1 MDSRVRQ
8 RSKHTLPHI
17 ASSHNSVFC
26 DDDFTKKRSQPLISS
41 KGWLLIFSAY
51 FSVFIAVFYCDIIRF
66 PSPVSVETLKRSV
79 GQRSLE
85 FSEERAKNFVTDLSS
100 IGPKPTGS
108 YENEVAAVD
117 YLTQH
122 LKYIK
127 SHVKPFN
134 KIEFDVQKASGC
146 FPLTFKDGM
155 ISCYQNV
162 KNIIARIGPVNPTN
176 TSLLI
181 NCHYDSVPTSPGRR
195 IIQKISNEFLY
206 VIFFTLITFLKIIK
220 SIIFSLL
227 SIFYSF

>member
-1 MDSRVRQ
+1 MDNSIRQ
-8 RSKHTLPHI
+8 RSKHTLPSV

-26 DDDFTKKRSQPLISS
+26 DDDFTKKRSQPLVSNR
-41 KGWLLIFSAY
+41 GWILIFSAY
-51 FSVFIAVFYCDIIRF
+51 LSVFLAVFYCDVIRF
-66 PSPVSVETLKRSV
+66 PNPVSVETLKKSV

-85 FSEERAKNFVTDLSS
+85 FSEERARNFVIDLSS

-117 YLTQH
+117 YLIQH

-162 KNIIARIGPVNPTN
+162 KNIIARIGPLEPTN
-176 TSLLI
+176 KSLLI
-181 NCHYDSVPTSPGRR
+181 NCHYDSVPTSPGMR
-195 IIQKISNEFLY
+195 I
-206 VIFFTLITFLKIIK
+206 LI
-220 SIIFSLL
+220 
-227 SIFYSF
+227 

>member
-1 MDSRVRQ
+1 MDNRVRQ

-66 PSPVSVETLKRSV
+66 PSPVSVETLKKSV

-85 FSEERAKNFVTDLSS
+85 FSEERAKNFVIDLSS

-134 KIEFDVQKASGC
+134 KIEFDVQKTSGC

-176 TSLLI
+176 KSILI
-181 NCHYDSVPTSPGRR
+181 NCHYDSVPSSPGRR
-195 IIQKISNEFLY
+195 NYSKNN
-206 VIFFTLITFLKIIK
+206 VFFYLVLLITFSKKIGIK
-220 SIIFSLL
+220 SIMLSLVI
-227 SIFYSF
+227 IFYIS